1 MDWVLSGDTSS
12 FFQPSSTG
20 SRILHGLRS
29 CWRCTEHGSGMSN
42 SSLDS
47 ASTIKDQSQFQT
59 CWGWK
64 HICQS
69 LAKKT
74 DFFLIKKKCTI
85 HLFLRESYVLY
96 SPLHFCIVWKL
107 SHGVKTGNP
116 LWCLLW
122 AHGVTLSTSAGCS
135 CPVSCRFPVQG
146 LNALLTHTGSK
157 DTSHLEVLL
166 GLF

>member
-12 FFQPSSTG
+12 FFQPSSMG

-29 CWRCTEHGSGMSN
+29 CWHCTEHGSGMSN

-85 HLFLRESYVLY
+85 HLFWENLTFYTVLY
-96 SPLHFCIVWKL
+96 TFALFGNCHMELKLGILCDAYSGPMVWHSAHQQGVPVL
-107 SHGVKTGNP
+107 SHADF
-116 LWCLLW
+116 LC
-122 AHGVTLSTSAGCS
+122 
-135 CPVSCRFPVQG
+135 
-146 LNALLTHTGSK
+146 K
-157 DTSHLEVLL
+157 D
-166 GLF
+166 